1 MKIVNGLGRDDEN
14 VANGLGC
21 LAAQLIAEI
30 KDGPG
35 NVSIIGPEESYG
47 YIEFEYYIWGY
58 DYKDIWISIF
68 NDSDDCIF
76 VGKPQQ
82 LLDKYS

>member
-1 MKIVNGLGRDDEN
+1 MDDEN

-47 YIEFEYYIWGY
+47 YVEYEYYIWGD

-68 NDSDDCIF
+68 NDGGECIF

-82 LLDKYS
+82 LIEKYG